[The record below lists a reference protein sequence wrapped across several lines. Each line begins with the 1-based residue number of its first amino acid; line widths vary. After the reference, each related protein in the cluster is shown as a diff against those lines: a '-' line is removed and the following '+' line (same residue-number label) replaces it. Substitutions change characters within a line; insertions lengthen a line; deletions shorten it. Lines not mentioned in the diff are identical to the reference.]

1 MMVAAAGLLIMSCGN
16 GNSNKESD
24 SYEAEGSELFED
36 AGVSEYVDESIEE
49 AVESIGDAVESIE
62 NLEAIAE
69 ELEEETE
76 EETATTSSSS
86 NDFDEVLD
94 SYEEYVDKYVSYMKK
109 AQNGDMSA
117 LAEYPALMEKAQE
130 LNKKIEKSKG
140 EMTTAQITR
149 YTQITSKMATAM
161 Q

>member
-1 MMVAAAGLLIMSCGN
+1 
-16 GNSNKESD
+16 
-24 SYEAEGSELFED
+24 
-36 AGVSEYVDESIEE
+36 
-49 AVESIGDAVESIE
+49 
-62 NLEAIAE
+62 
-69 ELEEETE
+69 
-76 EETATTSSSS
+76 
-86 NDFDEVLD
+86 
-94 SYEEYVDKYVSYMKK
+94 MKK

-130 LNKKIEKSKG
+130 LNKKIENSKG

>member
-69 ELEEETE
+69 ELEEET
-76 EETATTSSSS
+76 ASTSSSS

-130 LNKKIEKSKG
+130 LNKKIENSKG